1 MEYSVKINSV
11 NFASLHARDKEIPAA
26 KQTVQTPAKSRLI
39 NRNTWSEYMQYFINK
54 QLQLNLSNEQLDKI
68 LNEET
73 RDVKINPAEQYEK
86 LADGDKKALA
96 HLVRAG
102 KILDKV
108 FIKQEHPLGLEFRK
122 ELERR
127 TAEGDSAAQKT
138 LTIYNIFNGIEDER
152 QEKNYLF
159 KNTKLSDGKNFYP
172 ADVTKEEMAKFLK
185 ANPDK
190 IEEILS
196 NNTIVKRDGNGGF
209 VGVPY
214 QVEFKEEYEMAA
226 KELLE
231 AAKTSTNEAFN
242 EYLKL
247 QAKAL
252 TSLDPEDAY
261 RADVAWIKL
270 ADTPLEFSICREC
283 YSDGFTGQVL
293 EDKELSELIAK
304 KNLNANSKDM
314 IGIRVGIVEQNAT
327 RELADYKN
335 HMKDFSTHLPLAN
348 TYKQSVDEVD
358 PKMGSKQTLVD
369 VDLVYM
375 GGDSATSRPG
385 VVLAQNLP
393 NSDKLAA
400 KRGAGNRNVFH
411 RDFRKS
417 YDPVIRK
424 RFLEELID
432 ESQRSL
438 YSDDADHLFT
448 IGHELTHSLGPMK
461 TAQGLDKKSALGSWG
476 DAAEEAKADLGS
488 VLMADYFRKTG
499 KYTQKQF
506 EEILLT
512 WAAGLLSQEP
522 PSTEQPHG
530 VRRVAQYN
538 YMREKGGLT
547 FEVNG
552 KLKVDFEKMV
562 KASTEMLTEII
573 QMQLDGEAKKADE
586 FFKKW
591 FVWTDEQKYAA
602 KILKSMKPKIYRK
615 LDFELANKI
624 CG

>member
-1 MEYSVKINSV
+1 MEYSVKINNV
-11 NFASLHARDKEIPAA
+11 NFKRNYPLKETAF
-26 KQTVQTPAKSRLI
+26 PAKAEAGKQI
-39 NRNTWSEYMQYFINK
+39 NNGQIRRSTWSDYMQYFINK
-54 QLQLNLSNEQLDKI
+54 QLQLNLSEEKLDKI

-73 RDVKINPAEQYEK
+73 RDVKINPLEQYNN
-86 LADGDKKALA
+86 LADGDKQALS
-96 HLVRAG
+96 HLVKAG
-102 KILDKV
+102 KILNNV
-108 FIKQEHPLGLEFRK
+108 FIKQEHSLGLEFKK
-122 ELERR
+122 ELEKR
-127 TAEGDSAAQKT
+127 TKDGDTAAQKT
-138 LTIYNIFNGIEDER
+138 LTLYNIFNGIEDER

-159 KNTKLSDGKNFYP
+159 KNVKLADGKNFYP
-172 ADVTKEEMAKFLK
+172 ADVTKEEITAFLK
-185 ANPDK
+185 SHPEK

-196 NNTIVKRDGNGGF
+196 NNTIVKRDGKGGF
-209 VGVPY
+209 VGIPY
-214 QVEFKEEYEMAA
+214 QTEYKEEYEAAA

-242 EYLKL
+242 NYLKL
-247 QAKAL
+247 QAKAFV
-252 TSLDPEDAY
+252 SLDPEDACS
-261 RADVAWIKL
+261 ADMAWVKL
-270 ADTPLEFSICREC
+270 SDTPLEFSVCREC
-283 YSDGFTGQVL
+283 YSDAFTGQIL
-293 EDKELSELIAK
+293 EDKELSEIIS
-304 KNLNANSKDM
+304 KNNLTANSKDM
-314 IGIRVGIVEQNAT
+314 IGIRVGIVEQNST

-335 HMKDFSTHLPLAN
+335 HMKDFSKHLPFAD

-358 PKMGSKQTLVD
+358 PKTGSKQTLVD

-432 ESQRSL
+432 ESQRGL

-461 TAQGLDKKSALGSWG
+461 TAKGLDKKSALGAWG

-499 KYTQKQF
+499 KYSQKQF
-506 EEILLT
+506 EEIIFT
-512 WAAGLLSQEP
+512 WCAGLLSQEP
-522 PSTEQPHG
+522 PSVEQPHG

-538 YMREKGGLT
+538 YVRGCGGLT

-552 KLKVDFEKMV
+552 KMKVDFEKTV
-562 KASTEMLTEII
+562 AAANSMLTEII
-573 QMQLDGEAKKADE
+573 KMQLAGDAKKADE

-591 FVWTDEQKYAA
+591 FVWTQEQEYAS

-615 LDFELANKI
+615 LDFELADKI
-624 CG
+624 S

>member
-1 MEYSVKINSV
+1 MEYNVKINSV
-11 NFASLHARDKEIPAA
+11 KFTGLPRSVHGNTN
-26 KQTVQTPAKSRLI
+26 QTTDTPKTSNIGQI
-39 NRNTWSEYMQYFINK
+39 NRNTWSEYMQHFINK
-54 QLQLNLSNEQLDKI
+54 QLQLNLTDEQLDKI

-73 RDVKINPAEQYEK
+73 REVKINPSTQYEK
-86 LADGDKKALA
+86 LAEGDKKALA

-102 KILDKV
+102 KILDNV
-108 FIKQEHPLGLEFRK
+108 FKKQEHPLGLEFKK
-122 ELERR
+122 ELENR
-127 TAEGDSAAQKT
+127 ANEGNVAAQKT
-138 LTIYNIFNGIEDER
+138 LTLYNIFNGIEDER
-152 QEKNYLF
+152 QNKNYLF
-159 KNTKLSDGKNFYP
+159 KNVKLSDGKNFYP
-172 ADVTKEEMAKFLK
+172 ADTTKEELIKFLK
-185 ANPDK
+185 EHPDK

-196 NNTIVKRDGNGGF
+196 NNTIVKRDEKVGF
-209 VGVPY
+209 IAIPY
-214 QVEFKEEYEMAA
+214 QIEFKEEYEAAA

-231 AAKTSTNEAFN
+231 ASKTSTNEDFSN
-242 EYLKL
+242 YLKL

-261 RADVAWIKL
+261 EADVAWIKL

-283 YSDGFTGQVL
+283 YSDGFTGQIL
-293 EDKELSELIAK
+293 EDKELSDLIAK
-304 KNLNANSKDM
+304 KNLSANSKDM
-314 IGIRVGIVEQNAT
+314 IGIRVGIVERQAT
-327 RELADYKN
+327 KELADYKN
-335 HMKDFSTHLPLAN
+335 HMKDFSKHLPLAD

-358 PKMGSKQTLVD
+358 PKTGSKQTLAD

-417 YDPVIRK
+417 YDPAIRK

-432 ESQRSL
+432 ESQRHL

-461 TAQGLDKKSALGSWG
+461 TAQGLDKKSALGAWG

-499 KYTQKQF
+499 KYSQKQF
-506 EEILLT
+506 EEIILT
-512 WAAGLLSQEP
+512 WCAGLLSQEP

-538 YMREKGGLT
+538 YMRENGGLT
-547 FEVNG
+547 FEING
-552 KLKVDFEKMV
+552 KMKVDFKKTV
-562 KASTEMLTEII
+562 DASRKMLTEII
-573 QMQLDGEAKKADE
+573 KMQLDGDAAKAEE

-591 FVWTDEQKYAA
+591 FVWTDEQEYAS

-615 LDFELANKI
+615 LNFELADKI
-624 CG
+624 AQ

>member
-1 MEYSVKINSV
+1 MEYSVTINSV
-11 NFASLHARDKEIPAA
+11 KFKGLHPKDKD
-26 KQTVQTPAKSRLI
+26 TVQVKTVVQNPAEPRLVSK
-39 NRNTWSEYMQYFINK
+39 NTWSEYMQYFINK
-54 QLQLNLSNEQLDKI
+54 QLQLNLSNEKLDKI

-96 HLVRAG
+96 HLVKAG
-102 KILDKV
+102 KILDRV

-122 ELERR
+122 ELEKR
-127 TAEGDSAAQKT
+127 TADGDSLAQKT
-138 LTIYNIFNGIEDER
+138 LTLYNIFNGIEDER

-159 KNTKLSDGKNFYP
+159 KNAKLSDGKNFYP
-172 ADVTKEEMAKFLK
+172 ADITKEELAKFLK
-185 ANPDK
+185 EHPEK

-196 NNTIVKRDGNGGF
+196 NNTIVKRDEKGGF
-209 VGVPY
+209 VGIPY
-214 QVEFKEEYEMAA
+214 QTEFKEEYEQVA

-231 AAKTSTNEAFN
+231 ASKTSTNEAFN

-252 TSLDPEDAY
+252 TSLDPEDACK
-261 RADVAWIKL
+261 ADVAWIKL

-283 YSDGFTGQVL
+283 YSDAFTGKVL
-293 EDKELSELIAK
+293 EDKELSELISK
-304 KNLNANSKDM
+304 KNLTANSKDM
-314 IGIRVGIVEQNAT
+314 IGIRVGIVEQKAT
-327 RELADYKN
+327 KELADYKN
-335 HMKDFSTHLPLAN
+335 HMKDFSTHLPLAD

-358 PKMGSKQTLVD
+358 PKTGSKQTLVD

-432 ESQRSL
+432 ESQRHL

-499 KYTQKQF
+499 KYSQKQF
-506 EEILLT
+506 EEIILT
-512 WAAGLLSQEP
+512 WCAGLLSQEP

-538 YMREKGGLT
+538 YMRENGGLT
-547 FEVNG
+547 FEING
-552 KLKVDFEKMV
+552 KMKVDFEKTV
-562 KASTEMLTEII
+562 EASRKMLTEII
-573 QMQLDGEAKKADE
+573 KMQLDGDAPKADE

-591 FVWTDEQKYAA
+591 FKWTDEQEYAS

-624 CG
+624 AG

>member
-11 NFASLHARDKEIPAA
+11 KFTSLHSQKREAA
-26 KQTVQTPAKSRLI
+26 PKKAEVQRAVNIGQNTRS
-39 NRNTWSEYMQYFINK
+39 TWSEYMQYFINK

-73 RDVKINPAEQYEK
+73 RDVKINPTQQYEK
-86 LADGDKKALA
+86 LAEGDKQALA

-127 TAEGDSAAQKT
+127 MAEGDVAAKKT

-152 QEKNYLF
+152 QERNYLF
-159 KNTKLSDGKNFYP
+159 KNTKLADGKNFYP
-172 ADVTKEEMAKFLK
+172 SDIKKEELITYLK

-196 NNTIVKRDGNGGF
+196 NNTIVKRDEKGGF

-214 QVEFKEEYEMAA
+214 QVEYKEEYQAA
-226 KELLE
+226 AQELLE
-231 AAKTSTNEAFN
+231 AVKTSTNADFN
-242 EYLKL
+242 NYLKL

-252 TSLDPEDAY
+252 TSLDEEDAY
-261 RADVAWIKL
+261 KADVAWIKL
-270 ADTPLEFSICREC
+270 ANTPLEFSICREC
-283 YSDGFTGQVL
+283 YSDGFTGQIL
-293 EDKELSELIAK
+293 EDKELADLIAK

-314 IGIRVGIVEQNAT
+314 IGIRVGIVEQEAT
-327 RELADYKN
+327 NDLADYKN
-335 HMKDFSTHLPLAN
+335 HMKDFSKCLPFAD

-358 PKMGSKQTLVD
+358 PKTGSKQTLVD

-432 ESQRSL
+432 ESQRHL

-461 TAQGLDKKSALGSWG
+461 TSQGLDKKSALGAWG

-499 KYTQKQF
+499 KYSQKQF
-506 EEILLT
+506 EEIIFT
-512 WAAGLLSQEP
+512 WCAGLLSQEP

-538 YMREKGGLT
+538 YVREHGGLT
-547 FEVNG
+547 FEVGG
-552 KLKVDFEKMV
+552 KLKVDFEKTV
-562 KASTEMLTEII
+562 EASKAMLTEII
-573 QMQLDGEAKKADE
+573 KMQLDGDAKKADE

-591 FVWTDEQKYAA
+591 FVWTDEQKYAS

-624 CG
+624 AQ